1 MIDPQWWQ
9 LGLAA
14 LAVLAGAVAV
24 RTTGMG
30 FALLSS
36 PFLVMAL
43 GPFEGILVTNVC
55 GIVAALLNLT
65 AVHADL
71 DWRRAASVIP
81 AGVVGTVPGALLVLW
96 LPPAVLAISISLLVI
111 VGLLFT
117 LASRRLQVPNSPW
130 VGVGGGFASGLMN
143 VTAGVGGPGLVVYA
157 LATQWEHRRFAA
169 TAQLHFA
176 VLGVAALIA
185 KWSLPTLPLVGWSAL
200 LALLVVGLVGGNV
213 LARWVHGARAMR
225 WVIVIA
231 MAGALMSLTQGLLQL

>member
-96 LPPAVLAISISLLVI
+96 LPAPVLAISISLLVI
-111 VGLLFT
+111 GALLFT

-176 VLGVAALIA
+176 VLGVAALLA
-185 KWSLPTLPLVGWSAL
+185 KWSLPTLPLVGWAAL

>member
-96 LPPAVLAISISLLVI
+96 LPAPVLAISISLLVL

-130 VGVGGGFASGLMN
+130 VGAGGGFASGLMN

-185 KWSLPTLPLVGWSAL
+185 KWSLPTLPLTGWAVL

>member
-96 LPPAVLAISISLLVI
+96 LPAPVLAISISLLVI

-130 VGVGGGFASGLMN
+130 VGVSGGFASGLMN
-143 VTAGVGGPGLVVYA
+143 VTAWVGGPGLVVYA

-185 KWSLPTLPLVGWSAL
+185 KWSLPTLPLTGWAVL

>member
-55 GIVAALLNLT
+55 GIVAALLNLSV
-65 AVHADL
+65 VHADL
-71 DWRRAASVIP
+71 DWKRAVSVIP
-81 AGVVGTVPGALLVLW
+81 AGIVGTVPGALLVLW

-111 VGLLFT
+111 GALLFT

-130 VGVGGGFASGLMN
+130 VGVGGGFASGLDRKS
-143 VTAGVGGPGLVVYA
+143 VV
-157 LATQWEHRRFAA
+157 
-169 TAQLHFA
+169 
-176 VLGVAALIA
+176 
-185 KWSLPTLPLVGWSAL
+185 
-200 LALLVVGLVGGNV
+200 
-213 LARWVHGARAMR
+213 
-225 WVIVIA
+225 
-231 MAGALMSLTQGLLQL
+231 

>member
-96 LPPAVLAISISLLVI
+96 LPAPVLAISISLLVI

-185 KWSLPTLPLVGWSAL
+185 KWSLPTLPVVGWSAL

>member
-185 KWSLPTLPLVGWSAL
+185 KWSLPTLPLTGWAVL

>member
-96 LPPAVLAISISLLVI
+96 LPPAVLAISISLLVLI
-111 VGLLFT
+111 GLLFT

-225 WVIVIA
+225 WVIVVA
-231 MAGALMSLTQGLLQL
+231 MAGALMSLAQGLLQL

>member
-1 MIDPQWWQ
+1 MIDPEWWQ

-55 GIVAALLNLT
+55 GIVAALLNL
-65 AVHADL
+65 AVVHADL
-71 DWRRAASVIP
+71 DWKRAARVVP
-81 AGVVGTVPGALLVLW
+81 AGIVGTIPGALLVLW
-96 LPPAVLAISISLLVI
+96 LPPAVLAVAISLLVI

-117 LASRRLQVPNSPW
+117 VGSRSLQVPNSLW
-130 VGVGGGFASGLMN
+130 TGAGGGFASGLMN

-157 LATQWEHRRFAA
+157 LATQWEHRSFAA

-176 VLGVAALIA
+176 VLGVAALLA
-185 KWSLPTLPLVGWSAL
+185 KWSLPTLPIAGWAVLMGL
-200 LALLVVGLVGGNV
+200 LAVGLLGGNV

-231 MAGALMSLTQGLLQL
+231 MLGALLSLVQGLVRL

>member
-96 LPPAVLAISISLLVI
+96 LPAPVLAISISLLVLI
-111 VGLLFT
+111 GLLFT

-185 KWSLPTLPLVGWSAL
+185 KWSLPTLPLTGWAVL

-231 MAGALMSLTQGLLQL
+231 MAGALMSLAQGLLQL

>member
-96 LPPAVLAISISLLVI
+96 LPAPVLAISISLLVLI
-111 VGLLFT
+111 GLLFT

-185 KWSLPTLPLVGWSAL
+185 KWSLPTLPLTGWAVL

>member
-81 AGVVGTVPGALLVLW
+81 AGIVGTVPGALLVLW
-96 LPPAVLAISISLLVI
+96 LPAPVLAISISLLVI

-185 KWSLPTLPLVGWSAL
+185 KWSLPTLPLTGWAVL

>member
-1 MIDPQWWQ
+1 MVDPQWWQ

-55 GIVAALLNLT
+55 GIVAALLNLSV
-65 AVHADL
+65 VHADL
-71 DWRRAASVIP
+71 DWKRAGSVIP

-96 LPPAVLAISISLLVI
+96 LPAPVLAISISLLVI

-130 VGVGGGFASGLMN
+130 VGAGGGFASGLMN

-157 LATQWEHRRFAA
+157 LATVEHRRWRPPPSC
-169 TAQLHFA
+169 TSRCS
-176 VLGVAALIA
+176 AALIA
-185 KWSLPTLPLVGWSAL
+185 KWSLPTLPLTGWAVL

-231 MAGALMSLTQGLLQL
+231 MVSALLSLFQGLIQL

>member
-96 LPPAVLAISISLLVI
+96 LPAPVLAISISLLVI

-185 KWSLPTLPLVGWSAL
+185 KWSLPTLPLTGWAVL

>member
-96 LPPAVLAISISLLVI
+96 LPAPVLAISISLLVI